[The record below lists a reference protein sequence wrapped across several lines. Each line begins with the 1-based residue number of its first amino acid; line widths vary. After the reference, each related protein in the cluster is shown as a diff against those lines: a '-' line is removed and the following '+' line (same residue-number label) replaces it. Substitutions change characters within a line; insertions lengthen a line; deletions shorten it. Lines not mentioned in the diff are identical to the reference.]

1 MLTGAA
7 AGKNA
12 PELFYRVKGVI
23 EGMAGHCH
31 CEELSFKQKEKPSW
45 ADEKVWLNVMNGKKV
60 IGSIGLI
67 SVQALTESGIKN
79 VKAAAFDIDTDLLTP
94 YPSRTNE
101 YQHLPTYPLVE
112 QDLSLLVDE
121 TVTWEQ
127 IKESI
132 KYMVKELKFVEEYR
146 GKQIPAGK
154 KSVMLSLKIGNDDS
168 TMTSKQ
174 IEKKMNGIIKVLSN
188 KCKAELR

>member
-1 MLTGAA
+1 MLA
-7 AGKNA
+7 
-12 PELFYRVKGVI
+12 
-23 EGMAGHCH
+23 
-31 CEELSFKQKEKPSW
+31 
-45 ADEKVWLNVMNGKKV
+45 
-60 IGSIGLI
+60 
-67 SVQALTESGIKN
+67 
-79 VKAAAFDIDTDLLTP
+79 P

-101 YQHLPTYPLVE
+101 YKHLPTYPLVE

-121 TVTWEQ
+121 SVTWEQ
-127 IKESI
+127 IRESI